1 MPEKPFTESLKS
13 LGNTLMKREEVSK
26 WVIVGTLVGI
36 IAGLGAIAL
45 YFMIKLVTEYVL
57 TGITGFAPPLSGASG
72 GTPNYTLG
80 HYDAFLIPVSTVIGG
95 LVSGFLVYRFAP
107 EAEGHGTDAAI
118 DAFHNKNGH
127 IRRRIPAIK
136 LVASAFTIGSGGSA
150 GREGPTAQIAAGFG
164 SFVADILHLSDH
176 DRRIAMASGIGAG
189 IGSIFMAPLG
199 GALLST
205 EILYRQDF
213 EVEAL
218 IPSIIASIIGY
229 SIFGSVFGYRFL
241 FTIPSSDVISFS
253 HPEALI
259 LYLLVGILAGLGGIL
274 YVKVFYGT
282 QLLFSKFKRIPKMVR
297 PAIAALLVGIIA
309 IWFPQ
314 ILGLGY
320 GWIQQIFFQNLALLP
335 LYILIIVFFLK
346 IVATSLTIG
355 SGGSGG
361 VFAPGLTIGAFM
373 GASIWIVLHPFF
385 PFLNVIEVTI
395 VTMIAFFGG
404 ISKAPI
410 SVLIMGTEMTGGFGL
425 FLPLMLATTVSYFVS
440 GKKYS
445 IYRAQVLNRAASPA
459 HSQEY
464 ERPILDQIKVEDAMK
479 TSFPTANPDMTLS
492 EAYSLINTT
501 STKTILVEENG
512 KAVGMVSMEDL
523 TSSSSPTKVSV
534 KDVMSTKFISIDKS
548 QSIHEALDELTKS
561 TTGKLVVLDSKASDA
576 VVGTIGFADIA
587 DAYNREVRKLRANP
601 K

>member
-1 MPEKPFTESLKS
+1 MSHLTDSVKS

-26 WVIVGTLVGI
+26 WVIVGTLIGI
-36 IAGLGAIAL
+36 IAGFGAIAL
-45 YFMIKLVTEYVL
+45 YFAIRFVSEYLL
-57 TGITGFAPPLSGASG
+57 TGLTGFVPPASG
-72 GTPNYTLG
+72 IAGGKPGYTLG
-80 HYDAFLIPVSTVIGG
+80 HYDVFLIPVATVIGG
-95 LVSGFLVYRFAP
+95 LLSGFIVYKFAP

-118 DAFHNKNGH
+118 DAFHNKNGK
-127 IRRRIPAIK
+127 IRRRIPAVK
-136 LVASAFTIGSGGSA
+136 LVASAITIGSGGSA

-164 SFVADILHLSDH
+164 SFVADVMHLSDH
-176 DRRIAMASGIGAG
+176 DRRIAMAAGIGAG

-218 IPSIIASIIGY
+218 IPSVIASIIGY

-241 FTIPSSDVISFS
+241 FTIPSSDVVSFS
-253 HPEALI
+253 HPESLI
-259 LYLLVGILAGLGGIL
+259 LYLIVGLLAGLGGIL

-282 QLLFSKFKRIPKMVR
+282 QKLFSRMKKVPKMLR
-297 PAIAALLVGIIA
+297 PAIGALMVGIIA

-320 GWIQQIFFQNLALLP
+320 GWIQQIFFQSLALLP
-335 LYILIIVFFLK
+335 LYILIIIFFVK
-346 IVATSLTIG
+346 IIATSLTIG

-385 PFLNVIEVTI
+385 PFLNIVEVTI
-395 VTMIAFFGG
+395 VAMISFFGG

-425 FLPLMLATTVSYFVS
+425 FLPLMLSTVTSYFVS

-459 HSQEY
+459 HAGEY
-464 ERPILDQIKVEDAMK
+464 ERPILDQISVEDAMK
-479 TSFPTANPDMTLS
+479 TDFPSASPDSSLS
-492 EAYSLINTT
+492 EAYSLINMTN
-501 STKTILVEENG
+501 TKTIVVTENG
-512 KAVGMVSMEDL
+512 QLVGMVSLEAL
-523 TSSSSPTKVSV
+523 SSSDSPSKTPV
-534 KDVMSTKFISIDKS
+534 KDVMSTNVMVIDRNS
-548 QSIHEALDELTKS
+548 SIHEALDELTKS
-561 TTGKLVVLDSKASDA
+561 TIGKLVVIDKSQKDT
-576 VVGTIGFADIA
+576 VVGTIGFSDIA

-601 K
+601 V

>member
-1 MPEKPFTESLKS
+1 MSHLTDSVKS
-13 LGNTLMKREEVSK
+13 LGNTLIKREEVSK
-26 WVIVGTLVGI
+26 WVIVGTLIGI

-45 YFMIKLVTEYVL
+45 YFAIRFVTEYLL
-57 TGITGFAPPLSGASG
+57 TGLTGFAPPASGASG
-72 GTPNYTLG
+72 GTPGYTLG
-80 HYDAFLIPVSTVIGG
+80 HYDVFLIPVATVIGG
-95 LVSGFLVYRFAP
+95 LLSGFLVYRFAP

-118 DAFHNKNGH
+118 DAFHNKNGK
-127 IRRRIPAIK
+127 IRRRIPAVK
-136 LVASAFTIGSGGSA
+136 LVASAITIGSGGSA

-164 SFVADILHLSDH
+164 SFVADIMHLSDH
-176 DRRIAMASGIGAG
+176 DRRIAMAAGIGAG

-218 IPSIIASIIGY
+218 IPSVIASIIGY

-241 FTIPSSDVISFS
+241 FTIPSSDVISFT
-253 HPEALI
+253 HPESLI
-259 LYLLVGILAGLGGIL
+259 LYLLVGLLAGLGGVL

-282 QLLFSKFKRIPKMVR
+282 QTLFSKLKRVPKMLR
-297 PAIAALLVGIIA
+297 PAIGALIVGIIA

-320 GWIQQIFFQNLALLP
+320 GWIQQIFFQSLALLP
-335 LYILIIVFFLK
+335 LYILIIVFFVK

-373 GASIWIVLHPFF
+373 GASIWMVLHPFF
-385 PFLNVIEVTI
+385 PFLNIVEVTI
-395 VTMIAFFGG
+395 VTMISFFGG

-425 FLPLMLATTVSYFVS
+425 FLPLMLATVTSYFVS

-445 IYRAQVLNRAASPA
+445 IYHAQVLNRAASPA
-459 HSQEY
+459 HAGEY
-464 ERPILDQIKVEDAMK
+464 ERPILDQISVEDAMK
-479 TSFPTANPDMTLS
+479 TDFPSASPDSSLS
-492 EAYSLINTT
+492 EAYSLINMTN
-501 STKTILVEENG
+501 TKTIVVTENG
-512 KAVGMVSMEDL
+512 KLLGMVSLESL
-523 TSSSSPTKVSV
+523 SSSGSPSKTQV
-534 KDVMSTKFISIDKS
+534 KDVMSTSVMVIDKTS
-548 QSIHEALDELTKS
+548 SIHQALDELTKS
-561 TTGKLVVLDSKASDA
+561 TIGKLVVIDSNNKNM
-576 VVGTIGFADIA
+576 VVGTIGFSDIA

-601 K
+601 V

>member
-1 MPEKPFTESLKS
+1 MSRLTESVKS

-26 WVIVGTLVGI
+26 WVIVGTLIGV

-45 YFMIKLVTEYVL
+45 YFAIQFVTEYLL
-57 TGITGFAPPLSGASG
+57 TGITGFAPPVSGISG
-72 GTPNYTLG
+72 GKPNYTLG
-80 HYDAFLIPVSTVIGG
+80 HYDAFLIPVATVIGG
-95 LVSGFLVYRFAP
+95 LLSGFIVYRFAP

-118 DAFHNKNGH
+118 DAFHNKNGK
-127 IRRRIPAIK
+127 IRRRIPAVK
-136 LVASAFTIGSGGSA
+136 LVASAITIGSGGSA

-164 SFVADILHLSDH
+164 SFVADIMHLSDH

-218 IPSIIASIIGY
+218 IPSVISSIIGY

-253 HPEALI
+253 HPESLI
-259 LYLLVGILAGLGGIL
+259 LYLIVGLLAGLGGIL

-282 QLLFSKFKRIPKMVR
+282 QKLFSKMTRVPKMLR
-297 PAIAALLVGIIA
+297 PAIGALIVGIIA
-309 IWFPQ
+309 IWVPQ

-320 GWIQQIFFQNLALLP
+320 GWIQQIFFQSLSLLP
-335 LYILIIVFFLK
+335 LYILIIVFFVK
-346 IVATSLTIG
+346 IIATSLTIG

-385 PFLNVIEVTI
+385 PFLNIVEVTI
-395 VTMIAFFGG
+395 VTMISFFGG

-425 FLPLMLATTVSYFVS
+425 FLPLMLATVTSYFVS

-459 HSQEY
+459 HAGEY
-464 ERPILDQIKVEDAMK
+464 ERPILDQISVEDAMK
-479 TSFPTANPDMTLS
+479 SDFPSASPDTSLS
-492 EAYSLINTT
+492 EAYSLINMTN
-501 STKTILVEENG
+501 TKTIVVTENG
-512 KAVGMVSMEDL
+512 HLLGMVSLEAL
-523 TSSSSPTKVSV
+523 SSSDSPTRTQV
-534 KDVMSTKFISIDKS
+534 KDVMSTNVMVIDKNS
-548 QSIHEALDELTKS
+548 SIHQALDELTKS
-561 TTGKLVVLDSKASDA
+561 TIGKLVVIDSSQKDL

-601 K
+601 V